1 MSKRIWIPLLS
12 LLTAAYLFTGCNGSN
27 DNDTASASDT
37 ESRMETV
44 ADMPTETESSATT
57 EAVTDTTETTIDT
70 KHDTT
75 ETDTETENMTE
86 TDNRESTATE
96 PTPESATAM
105 ESLDESTETVTETE
119 ASTES
124 ETVNETETETETDIE
139 DRLGTNILQDS
150 DFENGFCILG
160 MDSLID
166 GTTVYKTVQFGENT
180 PVWRVGQWWSAYNIK
195 DGVESNTEGA
205 YSLAD
210 PHKSLTLDK
219 TTHALTLALDAS
231 RDIAQSSTTPPAK
244 WPHFLLEQSIDQ
256 GVCPLKGAESVTAKL
271 AFTVHECEDL
281 RNADGLHG
289 QFSWFIYIVDT
300 NPASEGYRN
309 FLWFGINLY
318 CPPNQHSFSYSSQ
331 DMANGPGNFIYSL
344 SSQSVFRR
352 PVQVGIQKSFE
363 LDILP
368 IVEEALTVAQSRGF
382 MVGTTVDD
390 CSITG
395 MNLGWEMFDRWNVRV
410 SIDDIGIYRK

>member
-1 MSKRIWIPLLS
+1 MNKRICLACLGLLFS
-12 LLTAAYLFTGCNGSN
+12 GCLL
-27 DNDTASASDT
+27 
-37 ESRMETV
+37 V
-44 ADMPTETESSATT
+44 ACTT
-57 EAVTDTTETTIDT
+57 EQTPDASTETTSLTEAETPTVSDT
-70 KHDTT
+70 AP
-75 ETDTETENMTE
+75 ETEPIKE
-86 TDNRESTATE
+86 E
-96 PTPESATAM
+96 TAM
-105 ESLDESTETVTETE
+105 PETATVTE
-119 ASTES
+119 STP
-124 ETVNETETETETDIE
+124 ETSVEQATDAMTETETSPAETEVE
-139 DRLGTNILQDS
+139 DRLGTNILQDA
-150 DFENGFCILG
+150 DFEDGFCILG
-160 MDSLID
+160 MDSVID
-166 GTTVYKTVQFGENT
+166 GTTVYKTVQFGEDA

-195 DGVESNTEGA
+195 DGTESNTDAA

-210 PHKSLTLDK
+210 GHKSLTLDK
-219 TTHALTLALDAS
+219 TAHILTMSLDAS
-231 RDIAQSSTTPPAK
+231 QDIAQSSTTPPAK
-244 WPHFLLEQSIDQ
+244 WPHFLLEQSIDR
-256 GVCPLKGAESVTAKL
+256 GTCPLKGAESVTAKL

-300 NPASEGYRN
+300 NPESEGYNN

-352 PVQVGIQKSFE
+352 PVQVGRQTAFE

-368 IVEEALTVAQSRGF
+368 IIEEALTVAQSRGF
-382 MVGTTVDD
+382 MIGTTVED

-395 MNLGWEMFDRWNVRV
+395 MNIGWEMFDRWHVRL